1 MSEDTARKILKDLGL
16 TEKEIEVYVFLTKYG
31 ALKGLDI
38 AKRIKKHKAQVYNIL
53 KNLQTKGLVE
63 PTIEF
68 PARFTAVPFE
78 KIIDL
83 SVEAKREEAAFIE
96 NAKKEIISHWSS
108 ISQSEL
114 EPLLEKF
121 VVIEGKNKIYRKIS
135 QMMME
140 TKNQFSAIS
149 TVPDL
154 LNAQRFG
161 LFEAKLNNPT
171 KSKVQ
176 FRFIVEV
183 TENDLNTLKTILKTK
198 QQAELDFR
206 GRTPNLS
213 MKLSP
218 RMVIRDDEELM
229 LFVTQQNDPSP
240 KGTR

>member
-1 MSEDTARKILKDLGL
+1 M
-16 TEKEIEVYVFLTKYG
+16 TEKEIEVYIFLTKHG
-31 ALKGLDI
+31 ALKGLEL

-83 SVEAKREEAAFIE
+83 SIEAKREEAAFIE
-96 NAKKEIISHWSS
+96 NAKKEIMSHWSS
-108 ISQSEL
+108 ISQSGL

-140 TKNQFSAIS
+140 TTNQFSAIS

-161 LFEAKLNNPT
+161 LFDAK
-171 KSKVQ
+171 
-176 FRFIVEV
+176 
-183 TENDLNTLKTILKTK
+183 
-198 QQAELDFR
+198 
-206 GRTPNLS
+206 
-213 MKLSP
+213 
-218 RMVIRDDEELM
+218 
-229 LFVTQQNDPSP
+229 TQQS
-240 KGTR
+240 TQI